1 MLIVV
6 DGMFSKWI
14 SLGNDYTH
22 KTYRRVLKHDEKNV
36 YEPRN
41 TVKRYASFE
50 HVQLQTPI
58 LFLSFP

>member
-1 MLIVV
+1 MIE
-6 DGMFSKWI
+6 DTKIFK
-14 SLGNDYTH
+14 
-22 KTYRRVLKHDEKNV
+22 LKHDEKNV

-50 HVQLQTPI
+50 HAHIQTPI